1 MNKLF
6 SNSAFVDLQNAINN
20 GAEILPYEFKRANS
34 IKIGLVTINKNNV
47 GIYMNLDE
55 TVNSAYM
62 KIWNATPSSIL
73 YYDFRV
79 GNENSY
85 YYAVVN
91 NTYYLL
97 RKVDNDAIN
106 FFKRKSIIDFNNIIN
121 IDTHYSII
129 AISNNIDF
137 VFTTNMETI
146 EFDETE
152 NDNFDIDNEPQSN
165 SLSLFD
171 TDDLQ

>member
-106 FFKRKSIIDFNNIIN
+106 FFKRKSIIDFN
-121 IDTHYSII
+121 
-129 AISNNIDF
+129 
-137 VFTTNMETI
+137 
-146 EFDETE
+146 
-152 NDNFDIDNEPQSN
+152 
-165 SLSLFD
+165 
-171 TDDLQ
+171 